1 MEKVLLIILGWLL
14 GLLSPAIVV
23 AIKTRRENQL
33 GRVAIRSELRDVAHK
48 IALAAHAIHMRN
60 GTVNR
65 AHLEWLKGHLEGHAV
80 FGGLEGMREH
90 LRYQLAL
97 TDDQL
102 TEHVM
107 QTAEG
112 RGKSLVLQKYPVP
125 ILDTR
130 VSALW
135 TFDTTVQRRLLD
147 LRDVPPL

>member
-1 MEKVLLIILGWLL
+1 M
-14 GLLSPAIVV
+14 
-23 AIKTRRENQL
+23 
-33 GRVAIRSELRDVAHK
+33 
-48 IALAAHAIHMRN
+48 
-60 GTVNR
+60 
-65 AHLEWLKGHLEGHAV
+65 

-147 LRDVPPL
+147 LRTRLDLLGDLVDRSRKYSDMTFTKLEGGNHERVIENMEQTYVEYATSAKRIVDLVQQLEGVL